1 MCGRCDAKCVR
12 LRLCCGVLRVAFMC
26 PYSSVVE
33 HPLSKRKVG
42 SSILLGGISLC
53 WRHHVRPGFITKL
66 TTTLFCSLPRSPTHQ
81 TPQRCAT
88 APSTHPIKR
97 TVCYRNNLAAHTA
110 PRPHVPATARRAQ
123 HSLDSLVL
131 SVMPLRVWLTCCCWF
146 GYWLSD

>member
-1 MCGRCDAKCVR
+1 
-12 LRLCCGVLRVAFMC
+12 
-26 PYSSVVE
+26 
-33 HPLSKRKVG
+33 
-42 SSILLGGISLC
+42 
-53 WRHHVRPGFITKL
+53 VRPGFITKL

-97 TVCYRNNLAAHTA
+97 MLSKQLRASPFTLLGPHIGRTHSA
-110 PRPHVPATARRAQ
+110 PHARATARRAQ

-131 SVMPLRVWLTCCCWF
+131 SVMLLRVWLTCGCWF